1 MKNLILSIVLFIST
15 NQAFGQLK
23 KGSWLFGGSVQYNTR
38 RQDGNTD
45 NGQPYLG
52 GNVNNY
58 SVLFNG
64 GQQINNSINA
74 EYYIDNKSV
83 STLLSPTISY
93 FLSNHIFIG
102 IGVAHQKENIKN
114 INRTT
119 RNDISVN
126 KTIIF
131 ETTNQTTEKVNEKF
145 AMIGYWKT
153 LTPKIF
159 FTTSLHISNVRSST
173 DNSTLTLSSSLP
185 YTKPEYLSQRE
196 FGFQNKYYALRL
208 EPTMGYLISNT
219 FGLNITFGGLSYE
232 NNFASKGN
240 IKDENVNFNINPKN
254 WKFGLFYY
262 LSKKI
267 KL

>member
-1 MKNLILSIVLFIST
+1 MRNFILYIFLFIST

-23 KGSWLFGGSVQYNTR
+23 KGSWLFGSSINYNTR
-38 RQDGNTD
+38 RQEGNTD

-64 GQQINNSINA
+64 GQQINNSITA

-83 STLLSPTISY
+83 STSLSPTISY

-102 IGVAHQKENIKN
+102 IGITHQRENVKN
-114 INRTT
+114 INRTM
-119 RNDISVN
+119 RNDISTNQTFV
-126 KTIIF
+126 F

-159 FTTSLHISNVRSST
+159 FSTLLHISSLRSST
-173 DNSTLTLSSSLP
+173 NNSTITLSSFLP
-185 YTKPEYLSQRE
+185 YTKPDNLSERE
-196 FGFQNKYYALRL
+196 LGFQNKYYALRL
-208 EPTMGYLISNT
+208 EPTLGYLISNT
-219 FGLNITFGGLSYE
+219 IGLNITFGGLSYE
-232 NNFASKGN
+232 NNLAPKGS
-240 IKDENVNFNINPKN
+240 IKDENVNFSINPKN

-262 LSKKI
+262 LSKK
-267 KL
+267 